1 MGKIL
6 KISFCKK
13 TLSIF
18 IFTLF
23 FVNTFVFAQSSQ
35 SNVSNLNANSNS
47 QVSELQSQQNQS
59 ENQNQVSESQISLN
73 SANQNLSESSE
84 SDIQLNFNN
93 QNQNQ
98 IRTSSGVWIFIRMIL
113 VLALIIFLIWFIFK
127 MIKKSASGK
136 SDEDPFLRKV
146 ASITLS
152 PGKSVQIVTLID
164 KAFVLGVSD
173 NSVNLIS
180 DINDVQLI
188 NALNLYADKTQNSQK
203 PKNFGE
209 MLGLFMGKK
218 SEQTNQKSQSKKSS
232 ASFSDFMKFFKGENS
247 KKNMLDE
254 ETSALINSLK
264 NQRLNTEDSE
274 SDASESSEKSE
285 ET

>member
-1 MGKIL
+1 M

-18 IFTLF
+18 VFTLF
-23 FVNTFVFAQSSQ
+23 FVNTFIFAQNSQ
-35 SNVSNLNANSNS
+35 SSISNTNSNS
-47 QVSELQSQQNQS
+47 QSLESQNPQSQQNQ
-59 ENQNQVSESQISLN
+59 EQNQIDESQITLD
-73 SANQNLSESSE
+73 SANQNLSETSE
-84 SDIQLNFNN
+84 SNIQLNFNN

-98 IRTSSGVWIFIRMIL
+98 LRTSSGVWIFIRMIL

-136 SDEDPFLRKV
+136 NEEDPFLRKV

-173 NSVNLIS
+173 NGVNLLSNI
-180 DINDVQLI
+180 DDVQLI
-188 NALNLYADKTQNSQK
+188 NALNLYADKTQSTQK

-209 MLGLFMGKK
+209 ILGLFMGKK
-218 SEQTNQKSQSKKSS
+218 SESQNQKSQSKKSS
-232 ASFSDFMKFFKGENS
+232 ASFSDFMKFFKGENP

-274 SDASESSEKSE
+274 SENLE
-285 ET
+285 E

>member
-6 KISFCKK
+6 KVSFFKK
-13 TLSIF
+13 SISIF
-18 IFTLF
+18 VFTLI
-23 FVNTFVFAQSSQ
+23 FVNTFIFAQNSQ
-35 SNVSNLNANSNS
+35 STASDLNSNS
-47 QVSELQSQQNQS
+47 QI
-59 ENQNQVSESQISLN
+59 SESQNKQNQLDESQITLN
-73 SANQNLSESSE
+73 SANENLSENSE

-93 QNQNQ
+93 QTSNQ
-98 IRTSSGVWIFIRMIL
+98 IQTSSGVWVFIRMIL

-127 MIKKSASGK
+127 MIKKSTAAK
-136 SDEDPFLRKV
+136 PEEDPFLRKV

-164 KAFVLGVSD
+164 KAYVLGVSD
-173 NSVNLIS
+173 NGVNLLG

-209 MLGLFMGKK
+209 MLGLFMGSKAN
-218 SEQTNQKSQSKKSS
+218 QNLQKSQSKKNS
-232 ASFSDFMKFFKGENS
+232 APFSDFIKFLKGES
-247 KKNMLDE
+247 PKKNLLDE

-264 NQRLNTEDSE
+264 NQRLNSE
-274 SDASESSEKSE
+274 NLESEKSE
-285 ET
+285 NSES

>member
-13 TLSIF
+13 KLSIF
-18 IFTLF
+18 VFTLF
-23 FVNTFVFAQSSQ
+23 FVNFFVLAQNSQSTVSSENSNLQVLEGQASGSSQ
-35 SNVSNLNANSNS
+35 R
-47 QVSELQSQQNQS
+47 QS
-59 ENQNQVSESQISLN
+59 ENQEQNQIDESQIPLN
-73 SANQNLSESSE
+73 SANQNLPETSESN
-84 SDIQLNFNN
+84 IQLNFNN

-98 IRTSSGVWIFIRMIL
+98 VRTSSGVWIFIRMIL

-136 SDEDPFLRKV
+136 IDEDPFLRKV
-146 ASITLS
+146 ASITLG

-173 NSVNLIS
+173 NSVNLLS

-218 SEQTNQKSQSKKSS
+218 SEQTNQKSQNKKSS
-232 ASFSDFMKFFKGENS
+232 TSFSDFMKIFKGENP

-264 NQRLNTEDSE
+264 KQRLNTEDSE
-274 SDASESSEKSE
+274 SESSEES
-285 ET
+285 